1 MDSNIIKKHNF
12 KFNKKFGQNFIFDQN
27 LLRAIVADADIAGH
41 DVLEIGPGAGTL
53 TREIARVARHVV
65 AYEIDENLRPI
76 LQENLA
82 DANNVQVIFK
92 DFMQADIGE
101 VENNFRGKYSVVAN
115 LPYYIT
121 TPIIFKLVE
130 QAHNVDKLVIMVQ
143 YEVAKRLTSECNN
156 ADYGAVT
163 VALNAV
169 ADVSIARKV
178 GRANFVPVPNVDSA
192 IVVIEFNRNKYD
204 FVDKGVFDRLVKSAF
219 AMRRK
224 TLANNLKS
232 AFGLNSDQI
241 EQLLTK
247 CNLPVGIRGEA
258 LSVGQFV
265 LLANT
270 MAVDGIH

>member
-27 LLRAIVADADIAGH
+27 LLRAIVADADIAGQ

-82 DANNVQVIFK
+82 DTNNVQVIFK
-92 DFMQADIGE
+92 DFMQANMSE
-101 VENNFRGKYSVVAN
+101 VESNFAGKYSVVAN

-130 QAHNVDKLVIMVQ
+130 QAQNVDKLVIMVQ
-143 YEVAKRLTSECNN
+143 YEVAKRLTSECNT

-204 FVDKGVFDRLVKSAF
+204 FKDKGLFDRLVKAAF

-232 AFGLNSDQI
+232 AFSLSSEQI

-258 LSVGQFV
+258 LSVQQFV

-270 MAVDGIH
+270 MAADGIH